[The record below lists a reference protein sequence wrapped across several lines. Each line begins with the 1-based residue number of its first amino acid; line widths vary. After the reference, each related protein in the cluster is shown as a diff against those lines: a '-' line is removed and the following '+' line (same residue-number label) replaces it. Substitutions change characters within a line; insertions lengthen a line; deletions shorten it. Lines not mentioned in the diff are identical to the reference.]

1 MLRKLR
7 RLSELSASE
16 LLVFFQLTAFAV
28 AARFALTFLRLSR
41 VAEFVA
47 RGANNRFLRSLP
59 LFQNRYEITRLTR
72 LADYAARATRPGGP
86 CLVRSLLLFWLLKAR
101 GEAAE
106 LLIGVSKEAAALNSH
121 AWIETQGNIIGD
133 SLEMTG
139 RFAPLLRFCTK
150 L

>member
-7 RLSELSASE
+7 RLAELSPAE
-16 LLVFFQLTAFAV
+16 LLVFFQLTAFAL

-72 LADYAARATRPGGP
+72 LADYAARATRPDGP
-86 CLVRSLLLFWLLKAR
+86 CLLRSLLLFWLLKSR

-106 LLIGVSKEAAALNSH
+106 LLIGVSKEASALNSH

-133 SLEMTG
+133 STEMTG
-139 RFAPLLRFCTK
+139 RFATLLR

>member
-7 RLSELSASE
+7 RLTELSASE

-28 AARFALTFLRLSR
+28 AARLALTFLRLSR
-41 VAEFVA
+41 VTEFVA

-106 LLIGVSKEAAALNSH
+106 LLIGVSKEASALNSH

-133 SLEMTG
+133 STEMAG
-139 RFAPLLRFCTK
+139 RFATLLR

>member
-7 RLSELSASE
+7 RLAELSPAE
-16 LLVFFQLTAFAV
+16 LLVFFQLTAFAL

-47 RGANNRFLRSLP
+47 RGANNRFLRCLP
-59 LFQNRYEITRLTR
+59 LFQIRYEITRLTR
-72 LADYAARATRPGGP
+72 LADYAARATRPDGP
-86 CLVRSLLLFWLLKAR
+86 CLLRSLLLFWLLKSR

-106 LLIGVSKEAAALNSH
+106 LLIGVSKEASALNSH

-133 SLEMTG
+133 STEMTG

>member
-72 LADYAARATRPGGP
+72 LADYAARATRPDGP
-86 CLVRSLLLFWLLKAR
+86 CLLRSLLLFWLLKSR

-106 LLIGVSKEAAALNSH
+106 LLIGVSKEASALNSH

-133 SLEMTG
+133 STEMTG

>member
-7 RLSELSASE
+7 RLSNFPPGELFI
-16 LLVFFQLTAFAV
+16 LLQFV
-28 AARFALTFLRLSR
+28 ALALGARLALTFLRLSR
-41 VAEFVA
+41 VTEFAA
-47 RGANNRFLRSLP
+47 RGANNRFLRCLP
-59 LFQNRYEITRLTR
+59 LFQIRYEITRLTR
-72 LADYAARATRPGGP
+72 LADYAARATRPDGP
-86 CLVRSLLLFWLLKAR
+86 CLLRSLLLFWLLKSR

-106 LLIGVSKEAAALNSH
+106 LLIGVSKEASALNSH

-133 SLEMTG
+133 STEMTG